1 MKIAIY
7 VNYSSANFNNDFVMS
22 NTLIANGHNV
32 FLAVT
37 EGQLNYFRENCDI
50 VCRGVSAEGE
60 AHFYDLPLIEDVLGE
75 LSSNN

>member
-37 EGQLNYFRENCDI
+37 EDQLNYFRENCDI
-50 VCRGVSAEGE
+50 VCRGVSAVGE
-60 AHFYDLPLIEDVLGE
+60 AQFYDLPLIEDVLGE